1 MERRNEGDVWQTASC
16 THTTKRTSNPQ
27 REKGERKAKNTNA
40 QSQANEDESS
50 KTQVEKE
57 WYKTNN

>member
-1 MERRNEGDVWQTASC
+1 MVDC
-16 THTTKRTSNPQ
+16 ILYTHDKMTSNPQ

-57 WYKTNN
+57 SYKTNN